1 MAGVIIPILEKR
13 VFEYGYLGAS
23 PAFQEVVLHPAV
35 DISAFFRV
43 KLLVRVH
50 SITATT
56 GNFQFR
62 FYNTFPS
69 EQDPQEFTDSTSI
82 GTVTTITTASP
93 NIVVA
98 NTTTD
103 AQAFLKIVLRAS
115 QGTAGNTLYGEFSA
129 ALLCREI

>member
-1 MAGVIIPILEKR
+1 MAGLIIPILDKR
-13 VFEYGYLGAS
+13 VFEFSFLGAS
-23 PAFQEVVLHPAV
+23 PAAQDVVLHPAV
-35 DISAFFRV
+35 DITAFYRV

-69 EQDPQEFTDSTSI
+69 EQDPQEFTDSTAV
-82 GTVTTITTASP
+82 GTAASITTASP

-129 ALLCREI
+129 ALLCRET

>member
-1 MAGVIIPILEKR
+1 MAGLIIPILDKR

-23 PAFQEVVLHPAV
+23 PAFQEVVIHPAV
-35 DISAFFRV
+35 DITAYYRV

-50 SITATT
+50 SISATT

-69 EQDPQEFTDSTSI
+69 EQDPQEFTDATAVGSAIS
-82 GTVTTITTASP
+82 ITTASP

-98 NTTTD
+98 NSTTD

-115 QGTAGNTLYGEFSA
+115 QGTANNTLYGEFSA
-129 ALLCREI
+129 ALLCRET